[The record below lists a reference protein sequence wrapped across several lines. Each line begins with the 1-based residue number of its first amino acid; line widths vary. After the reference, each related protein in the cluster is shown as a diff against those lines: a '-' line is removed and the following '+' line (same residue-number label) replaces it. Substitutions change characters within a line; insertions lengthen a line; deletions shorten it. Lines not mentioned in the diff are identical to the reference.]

1 MKVLRLDWNLV
12 LEIINMI
19 VLYLLMKKFLI
30 GPVTAIMEKRQETI
44 EQQLS
49 NAEDANKQALDLKEQ
64 YEIKLEKA
72 DETSKEIVNKGKQE
86 AKKLEEQMLE
96 DAKKQ
101 AERIIK
107 EAEETV
113 ALERKKAVRDMES
126 EIAGLAMA
134 AAAKILGENG
144 KESDNR
150 DFYEQF
156 LAKAGESNDTNSN

>member
-1 MKVLRLDWNLV
+1 MLRLDWNLV

-44 EQQLS
+44 TQQLS
-49 NAEDANKQALDLKEQ
+49 DAESTNKQALELKEQ

-72 DETSKEIVNKGKQE
+72 DATSEESVNKGKQE
-86 AKKLEEQMLE
+86 AKKIEDQMLE

-113 ALERKKAVRDMES
+113 ALEREKAVRDMES

-134 AAAKILGENG
+134 AAAKILGKSE

-156 LAKAGESNDTNSN
+156 LAKAGEGNDTNSN